1 LNDILGTLLNDV
13 IRDPRLQEFS
23 VASNVSSEQREQNI
37 RYIQTV
43 AKNFLDAIVGSAN
56 SFPPYV
62 LLSNVVD
69 IRPLRQIF
77 HHIAVCAAERFR
89 GNTTAPHI
97 GVGSIV
103 FLRFIGPAISI
114 PASSIQPNEELPPG
128 IKRALVLVTKIIQNL
143 ASNAPFT
150 EQNMISLNAFLEAN
164 IKRVLEFIR
173 TISACPA
180 TPSTTSASSHVNEVP
195 DADVL
200 RLYDFVYNNLTD
212 VKKSLHQMKSGED
225 TLEAGR
231 ARVHL
236 LTTLTSQLGSS
247 ARKEASN
254 GQEQLPVQISAS
266 VNIGDY
272 SEFMERFKGRNIE
285 TFNSARI
292 FYVAGTSKVNLIV
305 ALLIQATSASFMF
318 CYQTL

>member
-1 LNDILGTLLNDV
+1 MSDTLGSLLNDA

-23 VASNVSSEQREQNI
+23 VASNVLSDVREQNI
-37 RYIQTV
+37 RYIQIV
-43 AKNFLDAIVGSAN
+43 AKNFLDAIAGSAK

-69 IRPLRQIF
+69 LRPLQEIF
-77 HHIAVCAAERFR
+77 HHIAVCAAEKFC

-114 PASSIQPNEELPPG
+114 PASSIQPNEDLPPG
-128 IKRALVLVTKIIQNL
+128 VKRALVLITKIIQNL

-173 TISACPA
+173 TISALPA
-180 TPSTTSASSHVNEVP
+180 NSGTTSISGHLNEVP

-200 RLYDFVYNNLTD
+200 RLYEFVYNNLTD
-212 VKKSLHQMKSGED
+212 VKKSLLQMKSGED

-236 LTTLTSQLGSS
+236 LTTLTSQLGSF
-247 ARKEASN
+247 ARKETSN

-272 SEFMERFKGRNIE
+272 NEFMERFKGRNIE
-285 TFNSARI
+285 AFNSARI
-292 FYVAGTSKVNLIV
+292 FYVAGTSKVNLLV
-305 ALLIQATSASFMF
+305 ASLIQATSASFMF
-318 CYQTL
+318 CYPTL

>member
-1 LNDILGTLLNDV
+1 MQSWGQQIPFLGT
-13 IRDPRLQEFS
+13 S
-23 VASNVSSEQREQNI
+23 
-37 RYIQTV
+37 
-43 AKNFLDAIVGSAN
+43 
-56 SFPPYV
+56 PPYII
-62 LLSNVVD
+62 D
-69 IRPLRQIF
+69 LRSLREIF
-77 HHIAVCAAERFR
+77 HHIAVCAAEQFR

-114 PASSIQPNEELPPG
+114 PASSIQSNEDLVPG
-128 IKRALVLVTKIIQNL
+128 VKRALVLITKIIQNL

-173 TISACPA
+173 TISALPA
-180 TPSTTSASSHVNEVP
+180 TSSTTPIAGHLNEVS

-212 VKKSLHQMKSGED
+212 VKKSLLQMRSGED

-231 ARVHL
+231 ARVQL
-236 LTTLTSQLGSS
+236 LTTLTTQIGSS
-247 ARKEASN
+247 ARKEKSN

-272 SEFMERFKGRNIE
+272 NEFMERSKGRNIE
-285 TFNSARI
+285 AFNSARI
-292 FYVAGTSKVNLIV
+292 FYAAGTSKVFSPV
-305 ALLIQATSASFMF
+305 ALLI
-318 CYQTL
+318 

>member
-1 LNDILGTLLNDV
+1 MSDTLGTLLSDV

-23 VASNVSSEQREQNI
+23 VGSNVSSEQREQNI
-37 RYIQTV
+37 RYIQIV
-43 AKNFLDAIVGSAN
+43 AKNFLDAIAGSAN
-56 SFPPYV
+56 SFPTY
-62 LLSNVVD
+62 LLPFDVID
-69 IRPLRQIF
+69 LRPLREIF
-77 HHIAVCAAERFR
+77 HHIAVCAAELFR

-114 PASSIQPNEELPPG
+114 PASSVQPNEDLPPG

-150 EQNMISLNAFLEAN
+150 EQNVISLNAFLEAN

-173 TISACPA
+173 TISASPA
-180 TPSTTSASSHVNEVP
+180 TSNTAPISGHLNEVP

-200 RLYDFVYNNLTD
+200 RLYEFVYNNLAD
-212 VKKSLHQMKSGED
+212 VKKSLLQMKSGED
-225 TLEAGR
+225 NLEAGR
-231 ARVHL
+231 ARVQL

-247 ARKEASN
+247 ARKETSN

-272 SEFMERFKGRNIE
+272 GEFMERSKGKNIE
-285 TFNSARI
+285 AFNSARI
-292 FYVAGTSKVNLIV
+292 FYVAGTSKVNLVI
-305 ALLIQATSASFMF
+305 ALLIQATPASFMF
-318 CYQTL
+318 CYPAL